1 MKQFSAFSLKSHN
14 TFAVNAHCDSFV
26 VLESIGDV
34 KKAVGEGCFVGK
46 FLILGGGSNILFTSD
61 FHGTVVHPA
70 FCGISLVGETE
81 KSARVE
87 AAAGE
92 SWEDLVAYT
101 VANGYY
107 GIENLTGIPGNVG
120 SCPVQNI
127 GAYGVE
133 VKDVI
138 AEVRAVKLD
147 TGEQVTF
154 SNPECCFGYRDSIFK
169 KALKNKVLITSV
181 VFEFSKMKKFTLTY
195 TPLKNALQNCSELS
209 LAKVVETVQSI
220 RNSKLPQVGKVGS
233 AGSFFKNPILPA
245 ESVVRLQQTYPELQ
259 TYNIDGQLVKLS
271 AAQLIDLA
279 GCKSWREGDVAVFP
293 SQPLVIVN
301 YGNATGGE
309 IVRFYEK
316 VQQAVSDK
324 FGIMLERE
332 VNIL

>member
-1 MKQFSAFSLKSHN
+1 MKRFPDFSLKSHN
-14 TFAVNAHCDSFV
+14 TFAVDAQCDSFV
-26 VLESIGDV
+26 VLESADDV
-34 KKAVGEGCFVGK
+34 KKAVDEGCFAGK
-46 FLILGGGSNILFTSD
+46 FFILGGGSNILFTSD
-61 FHGTVVHPA
+61 FHGTVIHPA
-70 FCGISLVGETE
+70 FSGISLIDETD
-81 KSARVE
+81 KSVRVE
-87 AAAGE
+87 VAAGE
-92 SWEDLVAYT
+92 KWEDLVSYA

-147 TGEQVTF
+147 TGEKVTF

-181 VFEFSKMKKFTLTY
+181 VFEFSKVKNFTLTY

-209 LAKVVETVQSI
+209 LSKVVETVQSV
-220 RNSKLPQVGKVGS
+220 RNAKLPQVGKVGS
-233 AGSFFKNPILPA
+233 AGSFFKNPVLPA
-245 ESVVRLQQTYPELQ
+245 ESVVKLQQTYPELQ
-259 TYNIDGQLVKLS
+259 TYNVDKQFVKLS

-279 GCKSWREGDVAVFP
+279 GCKLWRDGDVAVFP

-309 IVRFYEK
+309 VVRFYEK
-316 VQQAVSDK
+316 VQRAVADK
-324 FGIMLERE
+324 F
-332 VNIL
+332 

>member
-1 MKQFSAFSLKSHN
+1 MKRFPDFSLKSHN
-14 TFAVNAHCDSFV
+14 TFAVDAQCDSFV
-26 VLESIGDV
+26 VLESADDV
-34 KKAVGEGCFVGK
+34 KKAVDEGCFAGK
-46 FLILGGGSNILFTSD
+46 FFVLGGGSNILFTSD
-61 FHGTVVHPA
+61 FHGTVIHPA
-70 FCGISLVGETE
+70 FSGISLIDETD
-81 KSARVE
+81 KSVRVE
-87 AAAGE
+87 VAAGE
-92 SWEDLVAYT
+92 KWEDLVSYA

-154 SNPECCFGYRDSIFK
+154 SNAECCLGYRNSIFK

-181 VFEFSKMKKFTLTY
+181 VFEFSKVKNFTLTY

-209 LAKVVETVQSI
+209 LSKVVETVQSV
-220 RNSKLPQVGKVGS
+220 RNAKLPQVGKVGS
-233 AGSFFKNPILPA
+233 AGSFFKNPVLPA
-245 ESVVRLQQTYPELQ
+245 ESVVKLQQTYPELQ
-259 TYNIDGQLVKLS
+259 TYNIDNQFVKLS

-279 GCKSWREGDVAVFP
+279 GCKAWKEGDVAVFP

-301 YGNATGGE
+301 YGNATGRE

-316 VQQAVSDK
+316 VQRAVADK
-324 FGIMLERE
+324 FGIMLETE